1 MSAPR
6 GVVRRAPRPRP
17 YDPRHPVVLI
27 TGASQGIGRA
37 TAELYAARG
46 AQLVLCA
53 RSAHALAAVRAVC
66 EDLGAGVEVVVTDV
80 ADDAQVE
87 RAVAVAL
94 ARFGRLDVCVHV
106 AGVSAY
112 GHHTDTTADV
122 FARVVSTNLVGAANV
137 ARSSL
142 VVFRAQGAGTLVV
155 VGSVLGRVAVPGMGA
170 YVASKWGLRGL
181 VRVLQQEN
189 RDLPGVRVT
198 SVAPGSVRTSIY
210 SSAVGGSDHGATPP
224 PPSTSPRTVARAIR
238 TAAQRRPREHD
249 VDAFGG
255 LGNKVLATAFT
266 LAPGVFDRLIGP
278 LMRTLSTPAA
288 RRELDPGQPAGG
300 APQ

>member
-1 MSAPR
+1 M
-6 GVVRRAPRPRP
+6 
-17 YDPRHPVVLI
+17 VLV

-37 TAELYAARG
+37 TAELYAKHG
-46 AQLVLCA
+46 AELVLCA
-53 RSAHALAAVRAVC
+53 RSPDALEEVRAVC
-66 EDLGAGVEVVVTDV
+66 EALGAGVEVVVADV

-87 RAVAVAL
+87 RAVAAAL
-94 ARFGRLDVCVHV
+94 TRFGRLDVCVHV

-112 GHHTDTTADV
+112 GHLTDTTAHD

-142 VVFRAQGAGTLVV
+142 LVFRAQRAGTLVV

-210 SSAVGGSDHGATPP
+210 QSAPGGADHGAAPP

-238 TAAQRRPREHD
+238 AAARRAAGEHD

-255 LGNKVLATAFT
+255 LANKVLATAFV

-278 LMRTLSTPAA
+278 VMRILSTPTAP
-288 RRELDPGQPAGG
+288 RPGLGPGRLTDG
-300 APQ
+300 APR

>member
-1 MSAPR
+1 M
-6 GVVRRAPRPRP
+6 
-17 YDPRHPVVLI
+17 VLA

-37 TAELYAARG
+37 TAELYAKHG
-46 AQLVLCA
+46 AELVLRA
-53 RSAHALAAVRAVC
+53 RSPDALEEVRAVC
-66 EDLGAGVEVVVTDV
+66 EGLGAGVEVVVTDV

-87 RAVAVAL
+87 RAVAAAL
-94 ARFGRLDVCVHV
+94 TRFGRLDVCVHV

-112 GHHTDTTADV
+112 GHLTDTTAHD

-142 VVFRAQGAGTLVV
+142 LVFRAQRAGTLVV

-210 SSAVGGSDHGATPP
+210 QSAPGGADHGAAPP

-238 TAAQRRPREHD
+238 AAARRAAGEHD

-255 LGNKVLATAFT
+255 LANRCWPPRSSWRPVC
-266 LAPGVFDRLIGP
+266 
-278 LMRTLSTPAA
+278 STGS
-288 RRELDPGQPAGG
+288 LDPSCAS
-300 APQ
+300 